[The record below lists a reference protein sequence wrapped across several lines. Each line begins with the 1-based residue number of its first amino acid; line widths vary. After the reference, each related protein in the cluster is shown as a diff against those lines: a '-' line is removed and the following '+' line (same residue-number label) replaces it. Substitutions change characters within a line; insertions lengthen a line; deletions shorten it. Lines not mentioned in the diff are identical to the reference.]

1 MRLSRTYQKGEEQGS
16 RREEVPDIMV
26 IEEAQQDAWTVL
38 FPGLCW
44 SLLGEWASS
53 EDLICTHTSYP
64 LIPHIQSWLA
74 TLHPLE
80 ITLP

>member
-1 MRLSRTYQKGEEQGS
+1 MRLSRAYQKGEEQGS

-44 SLLGEWASS
+44 SLLGEWAGSQ
-53 EDLICTHTSYP
+53 DLISTHIGP
-64 LIPHIQSWLA
+64 WLA
-74 TLHPLE
+74 ILHPLE
-80 ITLP
+80 ITLS